1 MYGKSE
7 VMLTFIVSVI
17 SSLSDLEA
25 NVSTNQIVLDL
36 RNDINLDIKQIVE
49 NIMNNEANIIQ
60 IWLPVNRAKF
70 HEVLSRL
77 KKLSKG
83 HQLNSRFLMLDS
95 NISKKDCF
103 DLGEKVHKLYQ
114 SFDDLSE
121 IIKAHPVYSF
131 EKEGISV
138 KIKTNNNKEEKKT
151 IQIRPRKALN
161 RPTKRTFAE
170 IKKFQI
176 EANKLNLTENDLQGS
191 KLDWTRCYMCK
202 LKFIE
207 LTASLCDECW
217 NLNESMK
224 NENADL
230 TGKYAIVTGG
240 RIKIG
245 LHTSL
250 RLLRDGCFV
259 IVTTR

>member
-1 MYGKSE
+1 
-7 VMLTFIVSVI
+7 
-17 SSLSDLEA
+17 
-25 NVSTNQIVLDL
+25 
-36 RNDINLDIKQIVE
+36 
-49 NIMNNEANIIQ
+49 MNNETNIVQ
-60 IWLPVNRAKF
+60 VWLPVNKPKF
-70 HEVLSRL
+70 HEVLSRS

-83 HQLNSRFLMLDS
+83 NQLHSRFLMLDS
-95 NISKKDCF
+95 NISNKECF
-103 DLGEKVHKLYQ
+103 DFGEKVHKLYE
-114 SFDDLSE
+114 SFYDLSK
-121 IIKAHPVYSF
+121 IIKAHPIYSF
-131 EKEGISV
+131 EKEGICV
-138 KIKTNNNKEEKKT
+138 KIKTKHKNIQQEKKT
-151 IQIRPRKALN
+151 QIQPKNDRN
-161 RPTKRTFAE
+161 RPTTSTFAT

-176 EANKLNLTENDLQGS
+176 EANKVNLTENDLHES
-191 KLDWTRCYMCK
+191 KVDRTRCYMCK

-207 LTASLCDECW
+207 LTACLCDKCW

-245 LHTSL
+245 LYTSL

>member
-1 MYGKSE
+1 
-7 VMLTFIVSVI
+7 
-17 SSLSDLEA
+17 
-25 NVSTNQIVLDL
+25 
-36 RNDINLDIKQIVE
+36 
-49 NIMNNEANIIQ
+49 MNNEGKIIQ
-60 IWLPVNRAKF
+60 IWLPVNRPKF
-70 HEVLSRL
+70 HEILSRS

-83 HQLNSRFLMLDS
+83 TQLHSRFLMLDS
-95 NISKKDCF
+95 NISNKDCF
-103 DLGEKVHKLYQ
+103 DLGEKVHKLYE
-114 SFDDLSE
+114 SFNDLSE
-121 IIKAHPVYSF
+121 IIKAHPVYSY

-138 KIKTNNNKEEKKT
+138 KIKTNNNKQEKKT
-151 IQIRPRKALN
+151 IQIRPRKFLN

-176 EANKLNLTENDLQGS
+176 EANKVNLTENNFQDS
-191 KLDWTRCYMCK
+191 KFDQKRCYMCK

-207 LTASLCDECW
+207 LTDSLCNNCW